1 MRILHIET
9 ATGVCSAALSQ
20 GEKLLAERTVNE
32 ANVHAERLT
41 VFCEEIMQEAGMAFS
56 QLDAVCVSKGPGS
69 YTGLRIGVSA
79 AKGFCYAL
87 NIPLLAVNTLEA
99 LAHGMRQEAAPGT
112 LLCPML
118 DARRMEVYYAL
129 YNENAEEVQATAP
142 LVVDAGSF
150 AAVLEK
156 QPVLFA
162 GDGMPKCRPLLESFA
177 NAQFST
183 VLPAARHLIAPALK
197 KLAAGDVEDIAWF
210 EPFYLKTFQPGP
222 VRSGGGEQN

>member
-1 MRILHIET
+1 MHILHIET
-9 ATGVCSAALSQ
+9 ATGVCSAALSD

-41 VFCEEIMQEAGMAFS
+41 VFCEEVMQEAGLAFS

-99 LAHGMRQEAAPGT
+99 LAYGMQAEASPGT

-118 DARRMEVYYAL
+118 DARRMEVYHAL
-129 YNENAEEVQATAP
+129 YSASLEEVQPTAP
-142 LVVDAGSF
+142 LVVDEHSF
-150 AAVLEK
+150 AALLEK

-162 GDGMPKCRPLLESFA
+162 GDGMPKCRPLLEA
-177 NAQFST
+177 HTNARFCT

-197 KLAAGDVEDIAWF
+197 KLAAGEVEDVAWF

-222 VRSGGGEQN
+222 IRSGGGN